1 MSLTIYNKISIIQLI
16 FFLPA
21 LVGAVILAYRH
32 GIRRSSGWVYLVI
45 LALMRIIGA
54 SMELATISS
63 PDNTSLVTGASILQT
78 IGLSPLILLLLGF
91 ITRIYIGIPEN
102 KRPSIPNGQ
111 VLRLMQLLVVIG
123 LILSIVG
130 GINTSNQVDT
140 DLQNGTPITYTVS
153 SESKAGIALM
163 IVGYVLVLLTSL
175 VLASKLSSIV
185 DGEKRLLLAIFV
197 AMPFVFVR
205 LLYSI
210 LAAFDT
216 SSSNFRQFGGSTTAG
231 YVVLGM
237 CTIMEIICVIIFE
250 VVGMTLPYVPHNERG
265 SFLNPTRVVNNNNF
279 DASGQP
285 LGAYPPQ
292 QQQQYQQQYQQNG
305 QYYPKLQQNESA

>member
-1 MSLTIYNKISIIQLI
+1 MSLTIYNKISIIQLV

-21 LVGAVILAYRH
+21 LAIAVILAYRH

-54 SMELATISS
+54 SMQLATISS
-63 PDNTSLVTGASILQT
+63 PDNTSIATGSQILQN
-78 IGLSPLILLLLGF
+78 IGLSPLILVLLGL

-102 KRPSIPNGQ
+102 KRPTIPNGQ
-111 VLRLMQLLVVIG
+111 VLRLLQLLVVIG

-130 GINTSNQVDT
+130 GINTSDQVVK
-140 DLQNGTPITYTVS
+140 DLQNGTAITYTVS
-153 SESKAGIALM
+153 SESKAGVALL
-163 IVGYVLVLLTSL
+163 IVGYVLLLLSAL
-175 VLASKLSSIV
+175 VMASKLSSIV

-205 LLYSI
+205 LLYSV
-210 LAAFDT
+210 LAAFDA
-216 SSSNFRQFGGSTTAG
+216 SSSNFRMFGGTTTAG

-237 CTIMEIICVIIFE
+237 CTVMEIISVIIFE
-250 VVGMTLPYVPHNERG
+250 GVGMTLPYVPHNERG
-265 SFLNPTRVVNNNNF
+265 SFLNPNRVNNNNF
-279 DASGQP
+279 DANGQP
-285 LGAYPPQ
+285 LGAYPQ
-292 QQQQYQQQYQQNG
+292 QQQQNG